1 MKKRDF
7 WGQIL
12 GNAVKKFTQ
21 RVSGITMV
29 FQNKKNQLISSKN
42 VGRKAIIYVT
52 QWCSIRFRATI
63 DPITCRELA
72 ASPTQQPASLND
84 IKDKDKKTKHC
95 TKSPPTPPPT
105 YPSPFMS
112 LCWIDIIIWARACIA
127 VHQDWSCASQM
138 HTRTDSALSDLTC
151 VLPTFA
157 EPLPAAKK
165 YKKKVIKMFAY
176 FLPILRNNNS
186 TNNII
191 FHRANVREITHL
203 NI

>member
-7 WGQIL
+7 GGQIL

-84 IKDKDKKTKHC
+84 IKDKDKKDKTLHKIAPH
-95 TKSPPTPPPT
+95 PTP
-105 YPSPFMS
+105 YLSFSFYVIMLDRHHYLGQS
-112 LCWIDIIIWARACIA
+112 M
-127 VHQDWSCASQM
+127 HSCASG
-138 HTRTDSALSDLTC
+138 LVLC
-151 VLPTFA
+151 V
-157 EPLPAAKK
+157 
-165 YKKKVIKMFAY
+165 
-176 FLPILRNNNS
+176 
-186 TNNII
+186 TNA
-191 FHRANVREITHL
+191 HQDGLCTL
-203 NI
+203 